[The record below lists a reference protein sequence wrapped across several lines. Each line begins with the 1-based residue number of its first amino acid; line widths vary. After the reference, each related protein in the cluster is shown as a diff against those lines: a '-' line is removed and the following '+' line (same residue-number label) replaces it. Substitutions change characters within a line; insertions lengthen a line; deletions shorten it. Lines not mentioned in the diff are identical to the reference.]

1 MRILLAGATG
11 VIGRRIVPVLLAEGH
26 RVTGITRTMGHA
38 EALQAT
44 GAMPVVVDV
53 YDRQALLHAVGDA
66 EPDAVMHQLTDLSGG
81 SGEAN
86 ARLRET
92 GTRNLVDAAA
102 AAGVRRI
109 VAQSISWA
117 YEAGPD
123 PAKETTPLDLG
134 AQPPR
139 LMVVRGVAALEQAV
153 QEIPEWVVL
162 RYGLL
167 YGPGTWYAAG
177 GLRAA
182 DAQEGLLA
190 ADANVSSFVHVDDAA
205 AAAVESLAWPSGVV
219 NICDDEP
226 APGREWV
233 PAFCRAVGAPPPPQA
248 ESGAGRA
255 GWARGA
261 SSRHARSQLG
271 WEPRYPSW
279 RDGFASLLA

>member
-1 MRILLAGATG
+1 MHIFLAGATG

-26 RVTGITRTMGHA
+26 EVTGITRTMSRA

-44 GAMPVVVDV
+44 GAMPVVVDA
-53 YDRQALLHAVGDA
+53 YDRQALMHAVSDA
-66 EPDAVMHQLTDLSGG
+66 EPDVVMHQLTDLSGG

-109 VAQSISWA
+109 VAQSISWV
-117 YEAGPD
+117 YEAGQE
-123 PAKETTPLDLG
+123 PAAESAPLDLG

-153 QEIPEWVVL
+153 REIPEWVVL

-167 YGPGTWYAAG
+167 YGPGTWYAPG

-182 DAQEGLLA
+182 DAQEGLLP

-205 AAAVESLAWPSGVV
+205 AAAVEALAWPSGAV

-248 ESGAGRA
+248 GTGADRD

-261 SSRHARSQLG
+261 SNHYARNQLG

-279 RDGFASLLA
+279 RDGFASLTA